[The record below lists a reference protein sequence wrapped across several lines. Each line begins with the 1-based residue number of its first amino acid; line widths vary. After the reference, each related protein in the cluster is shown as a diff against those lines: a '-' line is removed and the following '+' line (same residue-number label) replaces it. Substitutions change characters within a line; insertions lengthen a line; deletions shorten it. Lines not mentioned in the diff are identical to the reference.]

1 MAATNCPE
9 TPRQRMITM
18 MYLVYTAMLALNVS
32 AEILQSFIT
41 VGDSL
46 EVTNNLLLSKTE
58 SAYQMFENAY
68 NNNQGK
74 VGPNWEKAKKVRI
87 ATKEIL
93 DYLDEVKY
101 GVISHTDGKPVA
113 EVKKLIKEQ
122 GFNAIEK
129 KDNYDAPTYYF
140 CAGTEDGSAGK
151 AIEIKKKIDAYQ
163 EQMLKLCDDRFKP
176 QLKKVQIDTK
186 SMHKNAAGQE
196 LNWQMYNFYHT
207 VLAAD
212 VVILNKLKS
221 EIENSEYDLINSLY
235 SSISADDFKFDM
247 VKARVIPKSTYV
259 MQGDSYEA
267 DVIVAAYDSR
277 SQLRGDVRGQ
287 NIVGDSGTL
296 KLKFGAGALG
306 PQKYK
311 GTVYVKRETGEIPY
325 DFEGEYFV
333 AAPSVTISATKMNVF
348 YIGVDNPVSVG
359 APGVN
364 SKDLI
369 VNIAG
374 SNGATIRPD
383 GKGAYIVNVK
393 TQGKCTITA
402 AARIGNRIQ
411 NLGSMEFRIKMMP
424 KPTVKIGTYSGGKI
438 AKETLLAMKGFRV
451 DMEGF
456 DFPVQYNVTTYKV
469 MFYAG
474 GDGEAPIQG
483 RGNAF
488 TPEMINKIQ
497 KLRRGNRIFIDELR
511 VKGPDGEKAASNQSM
526 VFTIQ

>member
-68 NNNQGK
+68 NNNEGK
-74 VGPNWEKAKKVRI
+74 VGPSWEKAKRVRV
-87 ATKEIL
+87 ATKQIL

-129 KDNYDAPTYYF
+129 KDNYDAPTFYF
-140 CAGTEDGSAGK
+140 CGGTDDGSAGK
-151 AIEIKKKIDAYQ
+151 AVEMKKKIDAYQ
-163 EQMLKLCDDRFKP
+163 EEMLKLCDERFRA

-186 SMHKNAAGQE
+186 SKHKNASGQE

-207 VLAAD
+207 VLSAD
-212 VVILNKLKS
+212 VVIINKLKS
-221 EIENSEYDLINSLY
+221 EIENSEYDLVNALY

-259 MQGDSYEA
+259 IQGDSYEA

-277 SQLRGDVRGQ
+277 SQLEGDVRGSH
-287 NIVGDSGTL
+287 IVGDSGTL
-296 KLKFGAGALG
+296 KLKFGAGAIG

-311 GTVYVKRETGEIPY
+311 GTVFVKRETGNIPY

-333 AAPSVTISATKMNVF
+333 AQPSVTISATKMNVF

-369 VNIAG
+369 VSIAG

-383 GKGAYIVNVK
+383 GTGSYIVRVQ

-402 AARIGNRIQ
+402 SAKIGNQTRV
-411 NLGSMEFRIKMMP
+411 LGSMEYRIKPIP
-424 KPTVKIGTYSGGKI
+424 KPVAKIGNYSGGKI
-438 AKETLLAMKGFRV
+438 AKESLLTLKGFRV

-456 DFPVQYNVTTYKV
+456 DFPVQYTVSSYQMTFST
-469 MFYAG
+469 G
-474 GDGEAPIQG
+474 GDIEAPLQG

-488 TPEMINKIQ
+488 TPEILAKMQ
-497 KLRRGNRIFIDELR
+497 KLRRGHKIYIENIR
-511 VKGPDGEKAASNQSM
+511 VKGPDGEKPASNSSM
-526 VFTIQ
+526 AFTIQ

>member
-74 VGPNWEKAKKVRI
+74 VGPSWEKAKKVRI
-87 ATKEIL
+87 ATKKLL
-93 DYLDEVKY
+93 DYLEEVKY
-101 GVISHTDGKPVA
+101 EAISQVDGKPVA
-113 EVKKLIKEQ
+113 IVKQEIKQ
-122 GFNAIEK
+122 AGFNAIEK
-129 KDNYDAPTYYF
+129 KDNYDKPTYYF
-140 CAGTEDGSAGK
+140 CEGTEDGSKGK
-151 AIEIKKKIDAYQ
+151 AVEMRKKIEAYQ
-163 EQMLKLCDDRFKP
+163 QEMYNLCDERFRP

-186 SMHKNAAGQE
+186 TMHQNAAGQS

-212 VVILNKLKS
+212 VVIINKLKS
-221 EIENSEYDLINSLY
+221 EIENSEYDLVNSLY

-259 MQGDSYEA
+259 IQGDSYEA

-277 SQLRGDVRGQ
+277 SQLRGDVRGSSMT
-287 NIVGDSGTL
+287 GDSGTL
-296 KLKFGAGALG
+296 KLKFGAGAIG

-364 SKDLI
+364 SKDLSVAI
-369 VNIAG
+369 TG
-374 SNGATIRPD
+374 SNGATIKPD
-383 GKGAYIVNVK
+383 GKGGYIVNVK
-393 TQGKCTITA
+393 TQGKCNITA
-402 AARIGNRIQ
+402 SAKMGTQTRM
-411 NLGSMEFRIKMMP
+411 LGSMEYRIKQIP
-424 KPTVKIGTYSGGKI
+424 KPTVMIGNYSGGKI
-438 AKETLLAMKGFRV
+438 SKESLIANRGLRV
-451 DMEGF
+451 SMEGF
-456 DFPVQYNVTTYKV
+456 DFPVTYTVTTYKV
-469 MFYAG
+469 TFISG
-474 GDGEAPIQG
+474 GDGEAPMQG

-488 TPEMINKIQ
+488 TPEMVNRMQ
-497 KLRRGNRIFIDELR
+497 KLRRGNKVVFEEFR
-511 VKGPDGEKAASNQSM
+511 VKGPDGEKAPSNQTM
-526 VFTIQ
+526 VFTVQ